1 MWLLKRWKLT
11 FEPGSFSEFASL
23 TPCVHQ
29 AAVLDRPLIAPLAE
43 ESFHT
48 LHNLT
53 NIYLYIYLTT
63 TPDISFKTNLDAF
76 ITCKERER
84 TWARL

>member
-1 MWLLKRWKLT
+1 M
-11 FEPGSFSEFASL
+11 

-29 AAVLDRPLIAPLAE
+29 AAVLDRPLNAPLAE

-48 LHNLT
+48 LNNFT
-53 NIYLYIYLTT
+53 NIYLHIYLMM

-76 ITCKERER
+76 IICKERER